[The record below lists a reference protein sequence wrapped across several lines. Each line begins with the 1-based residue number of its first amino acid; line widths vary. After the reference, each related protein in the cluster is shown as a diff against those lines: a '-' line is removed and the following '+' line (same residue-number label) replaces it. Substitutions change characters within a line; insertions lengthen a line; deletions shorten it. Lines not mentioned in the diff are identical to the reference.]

1 MEFFL
6 NNKLAFELNHPSAWC
21 LQKEMKQKLLHMHL
35 PTNKIIEH
43 YNPGYG
49 LSADRSVMRRV
60 SHNTD
65 YGQGKNES
73 MCLTSPIHHRNR
85 TK

>member
-6 NNKLAFELNHPSAWC
+6 KNKLAFELNHPSAWC

-43 YNPGYG
+43 YNRGNRS
-49 LSADRSVMRRV
+49 SADRSVMRRV
-60 SHNTD
+60 SNSTD
-65 YGQGKNES
+65 YGQRKN
-73 MCLTSPIHHRNR
+73 
-85 TK
+85 